1 MSTLVLLGILYI
13 NTFSG
18 SFQLFG
24 SIQTVHSTIFPN
36 GGLRYNLNSDICFD
50 ASLGA
55 NVGYGNDALNG
66 ITAYVDMFIYK
77 QSIGFAYTL
86 SDWPDKDLLQTIGL
100 LYALEKPITEKIVLG
115 ISPTIISKTFAGGY
129 GVDFLPGFS
138 VYTLISW

>member
-1 MSTLVLLGILYI
+1 
-13 NTFSG
+13 
-18 SFQLFG
+18 
-24 SIQTVHSTIFPN
+24 
-36 GGLRYNLNSDICFD
+36 
-50 ASLGA
+50 
-55 NVGYGNDALNG
+55 
-66 ITAYVDMFIYK
+66 MFIYK

-138 VYTLISW
+138 VYTLIAW